1 MESVTPSR
9 ADCVKRIGE
18 LFLHDSVNRVVRR
31 SIKVA
36 SYDGREPW
44 VGPVLSQSGKRRR
57 EFNSSKSV
65 VLDVL
70 TPTIK
75 LVELHIG
82 CCREKVEIHKV
93 EFTAV
98 EHFCFDK
105 LSAVF

>member
-44 VGPVLSQSGKRRR
+44 VGTVLSQSGKRRR

-70 TPTIK
+70 APTIK
-75 LVELHIG
+75 LVKFHIG
-82 CCREKVEIHKV
+82 GCREKVEIHKV

-98 EHFCFDK
+98 EHFCFDE
-105 LSAVF
+105 LSAIF